1 VTSHS
6 HSATPVQRTTRRIP
20 LAGLSLG
27 VLLAGCGAPAT
38 TASVSTTPAPQPNMS
53 PTPPSPDPRV
63 GLAAGS
69 RDTATGRITKPAAQ
83 AEWNMHLI
91 SLTPQDPRFIG
102 MTAFNSDLA
111 FKGTFVFQGNY
122 NGWQVWDISNLAHP
136 TLRTAFY
143 CPASQSDVSTYQNLL
158 FVSAEGL
165 TGRKDCGNQGIPDSV
180 STLRVRGIRIFDITD
195 IAKPKYVTDVQTCRG
210 SHTHT
215 VLVDP
220 KDKDNVYIYISGSAG
235 VRDPR
240 ELSGCEDLRPE
251 ENPNSQLFRIE
262 VIKVP
267 LAHPEQ
273 AKVVTQPHIFQDLA
287 APPTSVL
294 RTKQDS
300 VERAVRDSIAR
311 AKGDTTA
318 GRRGGPTVRQGPT
331 QCHDITVYPAI
342 GRGGG
347 ACGGYGLLLDITDP
361 ANPKRIGAVADSNF
375 SFWHSATFSNDGS
388 KILFTD
394 EWGGGT
400 APRCRKTDKYEW
412 GADAIFALSGSKMT
426 FRSYYKMPAVQTSE
440 ENCVAHNG
448 SLIPIPGRDVMVQ
461 GWYQGGISIFD
472 YTDIDHPKEI
482 AFFDRG
488 PLDAGRLMTGG
499 SWSAYWYNGVIV
511 SSEIARGL
519 DIFEILPSAFIS
531 QNELAAAKSV
541 HFDYLNAQ
549 GQPHLSWPAS
559 FSVIRSYVDQLARG
573 NGMAADKIAAIRADL
588 DRAEQASGAARRT
601 ALTTLSARVSGDAGS
616 ATDSARAR
624 ALVSEIDRLAAISQ

>member
-1 VTSHS
+1 MSIHPPSGHRATL
-6 HSATPVQRTTRRIP
+6 SALTVG
-20 LAGLSLG
+20 A
-27 VLLAGCGAPAT
+27 LLIAACGAPAT
-38 TASVSTTPAPQPNMS
+38 TATVSTTPAPQPDMS
-53 PTPPSPDPRV
+53 TTPPRPDRRI

-69 RDTATGRITKPAAQ
+69 RDTATGRITKAAAQ
-83 AEWNMHLI
+83 AEWNMHLL
-91 SLTPQDPRFIG
+91 SATPQDPRFVG

-111 FKGTFVFQGNY
+111 FKGSFAFQGNY
-122 NGWQVWDISNLAHP
+122 NGWQVWDISNVAHP

-165 TGRKDCGNQGIPDSV
+165 TGRKDCGNQGISDSV

-195 IAKPKYVTDVQTCRG
+195 ISKPKYVTDVQTCRG

-220 KDKDNVYIYISGSAG
+220 KDKDNVYIYISGSSG
-235 VRDPR
+235 VRDPK

-251 ENPNSQLFRIE
+251 ENPTSQLFRSE

-273 AKVVTQPHIFQDLA
+273 AKVITQPHIFQDLV
-287 APPTSVL
+287 APPTSAI
-294 RTKQDS
+294 RTRQDS
-300 VERAVRDSIAR
+300 VERAMRDSIAL
-311 AKGDTTA
+311 AKGDSSSL
-318 GRRGGPTVRQGPT
+318 RRSPTVRGGPT

-400 APRCRKTDKYEW
+400 APRCRSTDKYEW
-412 GADAIFALSGSKMT
+412 GADAIFALSGNQMT
-426 FRSYYKMPAVQTSE
+426 FKSYYKMPAVQTPE

-448 SLIPIPGRDVMVQ
+448 SLVPIPGRDVMVQ
-461 GWYQGGISIFD
+461 GWYQGGVSVFD
-472 YTDIDHPKEI
+472 YTDINHPKEI
-482 AFFDRG
+482 AYFDRG
-488 PLDAGRLMTGG
+488 PLDASRLMTGG

-519 DIFEILPSAFIS
+519 DIFELLPSGFIS

-549 GQPHLSWPAS
+549 GQPHLTWPAS
-559 FSVIRSYVDQLARG
+559 FSVVRSYVDQLARG

-588 DRAEQASGAARRT
+588 DRAEQQSGAVRRT
-601 ALTTLSARVSGDAGS
+601 VLTALSTRVSGDASS
-616 ATDSARAR
+616 ATDSVRAR
-624 ALVSEIDRLAAISQ
+624 ALVSEIDRLAAASQ

>member
-1 VTSHS
+1 
-6 HSATPVQRTTRRIP
+6 
-20 LAGLSLG
+20 
-27 VLLAGCGAPAT
+27 
-38 TASVSTTPAPQPNMS
+38 MS

-69 RDTATGRITKPAAQ
+69 RDTATGRITKAAAQ
-83 AEWNMHLI
+83 TEWNMHLI
-91 SLTPQDPRFIG
+91 SATPQDPRFVG

-111 FKGTFVFQGNY
+111 FKGNFVFQGNY
-122 NGWQVWDISNLAHP
+122 NGWQVWDISNLARP
-136 TLRTAFY
+136 SLRTAFY

-165 TGRKDCGNQGIPDSV
+165 TGRKDCGNQGISDSV

-273 AKVVTQPHIFQDLA
+273 AKVVTQPHIFQDLV
-287 APPTSVL
+287 APPTSIT
-294 RTKQDS
+294 RTRQDS

-318 GRRGGPTVRQGPT
+318 GRRGGPTVRQGAT
-331 QCHDITVYPAI
+331 QCHDITGVAAI
-342 GRGGG
+342 GGGGG
-347 ACGGYGLLLDITDP
+347 AGGGYGLLLDITDP

-400 APRCRKTDKYEW
+400 APRCRSTDKYEW
-412 GADAIFALSGSKMT
+412 GADAIFTLSGNQMT
-426 FRSYYKMPAVQTSE
+426 FKSYYKMPAVQTSE
-440 ENCVAHNG
+440 ENCVAHIG

-461 GWYQGGISIFD
+461 GWYQGGGSVCD
-472 YTDIDHPKEI
+472 YTAINPPKEI
-482 AFFDRG
+482 PFFDRG
-488 PLDAGRLMTGG
+488 PLDASRLMTGG

-519 DIFEILPSAFIS
+519 DIFELLPSAFIS
-531 QNELAAAKSV
+531 ANELAAAKSV

-559 FSVIRSYVDQLARG
+559 FSVVRSYVDQLARG

-588 DRAEQASGAARRT
+588 DRAEQASGVVRRT
-601 ALTTLSARVSGDAGS
+601 ALTTLSARVSGEAGS
-616 ATDSARAR
+616 ATDSVRAR
-624 ALVSEIDRLAAISQ
+624 ALVAEIDRLAAASQ